1 MRGIRK
7 RIDQRRVVVG
17 AGRRIV
23 ALQWCRCWSSVF
35 VNLRTESNIPGQT
48 SGSGILEVG
57 RSADTSSV
65 GTDHQYYDF
74 VFGSSTHMELQPAEA
89 AAWVTHW
96 RTQAEI
102 PLDSQR
108 VRGSSAR
115 KNLRLGIDCGQGGS
129 DCDDGCDSEFHCDGC
144 GG

>member
-1 MRGIRK
+1 MTSAELLLELDGGLLLFS
-7 RIDQRRVVVG
+7 G
-17 AGRRIV
+17 AG
-23 ALQWCRCWSSVF
+23 A
-35 VNLRTESNIPGQT
+35 G
-48 SGSGILEVG
+48 
-57 RSADTSSV
+57 
-65 GTDHQYYDF
+65 HQYSLIYALRVTYLVKQVVAAF
-74 VFGSSTHMELQPAEA
+74 WKSAEVQTQVVSVLIISITTLFLVFGSSTHMELQPAEA

-129 DCDDGCDSEFHCDGC
+129 DCDDGCDSEFHCGGCDG
-144 GG
+144 